1 MVDYRSEVRRAIV
14 RPEAPIAVAVYLALR
29 AAGWVATIDWWIFP
43 ILIVVALFVSALS
56 SAAWQ
61 GATDPR
67 SLWLRAAVM
76 VGALTPA
83 LYATGWGPMLAIAY
97 VWIESD
103 LVRDTGSVVTRPV
116 LTCSLLGLLAG
127 QVAIQLGAAP
137 SFVDPPAIHGLAVLS
152 ALGLGIAIVDIDRA
166 TRAQETAETLVRRSE
181 ERFRALVRHTTDM
194 IMVVDA
200 RGVISYISPAAE
212 RELGQPVEDLVGL
225 TALEFVHPDDRE
237 ALAPYFELVSRTEEH
252 DERAEMRLRAASG
265 TWEWF
270 EVSAVNRLHD
280 PSVEGFV
287 AIMHNITE
295 RREFQEELTR
305 QAYHDSLTGLPN
317 RAGFVD
323 ELDRTLDG
331 LESGERVAVLF
342 LDVDRFKL
350 VNDSLGHEIGDRLLC
365 EFARR
370 LSDSIRPGDVIA
382 RFGGD
387 EFTVLVRNVEAAT
400 DAVHVAER
408 IIASLRQPLWVGDRE
423 IVATGSVGVAISE
436 AESGPN
442 DLLRDADLAMYMA
455 KENGRARLEIFDGSA
470 APRLVGRLELE
481 ADLWRAV
488 DEGGLDVH
496 FQPEVDLDGGDVV
509 ALEALVR
516 WQHPTRGM
524 LLPGAFIPFAEESS
538 LILAVDR
545 YVLREACRL
554 GEEWRERCQSELRLS
569 VNLSPRFIRQDDAV
583 SDVALA
589 LELSDFPASALQ
601 IEITERT
608 ALSDDEVTT
617 RNLEALRAFG
627 VQIAI
632 DDFGTGYSSLGYLR
646 DLPVN
651 CLKLDKTFVD
661 GVAVRDADEAIARAV
676 IAMGHALGMRIT
688 AEGVEDQNQAAQL
701 RDLGC
706 DTAQG
711 WHYSHAQPPELVEE
725 LLRDGLADWRDG
737 TVIPIILP
745 DVDSG

>member
-1 MVDYRSEVRRAIV
+1 M
-14 RPEAPIAVAVYLALR
+14 
-29 AAGWVATIDWWIFP
+29 
-43 ILIVVALFVSALS
+43 
-56 SAAWQ
+56 
-61 GATDPR
+61 
-67 SLWLRAAVM
+67 
-76 VGALTPA
+76 
-83 LYATGWGPMLAIAY
+83 
-97 VWIESD
+97 
-103 LVRDTGSVVTRPV
+103 
-116 LTCSLLGLLAG
+116 
-127 QVAIQLGAAP
+127 AIQLGAAP

-701 RDLGC
+701 PGPR
-706 DTAQG
+706 
-711 WHYSHAQPPELVEE
+711 
-725 LLRDGLADWRDG
+725 LRHRSGLALFARSAPRARGG
-737 TVIPIILP
+737 TSPRRP
-745 DVDSG
+745 G